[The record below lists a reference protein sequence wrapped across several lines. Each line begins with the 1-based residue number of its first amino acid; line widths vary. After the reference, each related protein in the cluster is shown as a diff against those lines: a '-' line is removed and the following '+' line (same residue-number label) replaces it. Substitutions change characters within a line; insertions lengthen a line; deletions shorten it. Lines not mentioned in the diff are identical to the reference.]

1 MKKLSILLPLTLLLT
16 FTSAFSKSPNQ
27 RKVAS
32 ADYNESDLSKD
43 FISLRTQWLSVKTGD
58 DLEALLKKSLLNHSK
73 YSDDVK
79 YFLTQ
84 SRMLLPLRGLVWR
97 VRPIFENRQNLL
109 RAKSAQ
115 VLGVQVVRSSLISY
129 RMFIPTEQ
137 SNALTEFLTLPS
149 AEMSKASQFHTMEE
163 VQDFIVRELLP
174 LMKESITQLES
185 IAEKNEKNFIWD
197 NRLAYGKSEIDGD
210 LSRFIVHGPA
220 EIQSTLAKLYQA
232 TSNALVF
239 CAFNENYA
247 VRLLNDL
254 NLHIAMDSS
263 FLVSK
268 GKKLGMTDEER
279 AIAVRKATNKF
290 NYVELRP
297 EGSSYMKDAYSYL
310 KKYVSA
316 VEKAINLQGGT
327 TYPVVLRNGDQYTM
341 DIDLMKSLVE
351 GPTDVQDPVSG
362 MNIRLNLPAFYLN
375 PPSSLEQ
382 LMATKF
388 DQGKLEVEIK
398 TKSGEVIKARNY
410 LQCRALVWNNE
421 VWKKYVPSAE
431 GQGPAYA
438 QETRRVFSAAKDLSI
453 MFMLPEI
460 MVH

>member
-1 MKKLSILLPLTLLLT
+1 MKKHSLLILFTFLLTL
-16 FTSAFSKSPNQ
+16 SNSFSKTSTQ
-27 RKVAS
+27 RNVAS
-32 ADYNESDLSKD
+32 DEITETDLSKD
-43 FISLRTQWLSVKTGD
+43 FINLRSQWLAVKTGD
-58 DLEALLKKSLLNHSK
+58 EMEALLKKSILNNAG

-84 SRMLLPLRGLVWR
+84 TRMLLPLRGIVWR
-97 VRPIFENRQNLL
+97 ARPVFENKQNLL
-109 RAKSAQ
+109 RSKSAQ
-115 VLGVQVVRSSLISY
+115 VLAVQVVRAALISY
-129 RMFIPTEQ
+129 RMYIPIEQ
-137 SNALTEFLTLPS
+137 SDAVTEFLTLPS
-149 AEMSKASQFHTMEE
+149 TEMRQSDQFKTMEE
-163 VQDFIVRELLP
+163 IQNFMIAELLP
-174 LMKESITQLES
+174 LMKESIAQLEV
-185 IAEKNEKNFIWD
+185 IAQKSDRNFIWD

-210 LSRFIVHGPA
+210 LSRYIVHGPA
-220 EIQSTLAKLYQA
+220 EVQSSLAKLYQL

-254 NLHIAMDSS
+254 NLHFAMDSS
-263 FLVSK
+263 FLISK

-279 AIAVRKATNKF
+279 AIAIRKATDQY
-290 NYVELRP
+290 NYVELRAV
-297 EGSSYMKDAYSYL
+297 GSGLMKEAYSYL

-316 VEKAINLQGGT
+316 VEKAIQLHGGT
-327 TYPVVLRNGDQYTM
+327 SYPVILKNGDKFTM

-362 MNIRLNLPAFYLN
+362 LNIKLNLPAFYLN
-375 PPSSLEQ
+375 PPKSLEQ

-388 DQGKLEVEIK
+388 DQSKLEVEIK
-398 TKSGEVIKARNY
+398 TKNGEIIKARNY
-410 LQCRALVWNNE
+410 LQGRALVWNNE
-421 VWKKYVPSAE
+421 IWKKYVPSAE

-453 MFMLPEI
+453 LFMLPEI